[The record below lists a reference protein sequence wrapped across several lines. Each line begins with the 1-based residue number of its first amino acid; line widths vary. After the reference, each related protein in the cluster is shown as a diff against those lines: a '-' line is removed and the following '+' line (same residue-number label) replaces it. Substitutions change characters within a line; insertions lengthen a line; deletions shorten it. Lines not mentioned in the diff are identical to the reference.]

1 MYFNTGFVSYSVKI
15 QSNIK
20 HNWYKKHA
28 RKSQIV
34 ERVFFLKKN
43 VWKFF
48 PIIYYI
54 IIKYGLG
61 QPS

>member
-34 ERVFFLKKN
+34 ERVFFLKKMFGN
-43 VWKFF
+43 FS
-48 PIIYYI
+48 
-54 IIKYGLG
+54 
-61 QPS
+61 Q